1 MQSSKARQRL
11 EPERNEELR
20 LKDLINLSAENYSA
34 SSLRELHAKM
44 SAAVPDMVSVGL
56 RSVRRDEIRDGQLVK
71 GWAFYVSFC
80 YGDKKPCAEIASFGR
95 LHICADE
102 TMAESP
108 YIGKILKYL
117 QGA

>member
-1 MQSSKARQRL
+1 MK
-11 EPERNEELR
+11 

-44 SAAVPDMVSVGL
+44 SAAVPSAVSVGL
-56 RSVRRDEIRDGQLVK
+56 RSVRRDEVKGEQLVK

>member
-1 MQSSKARQRL
+1 MK
-11 EPERNEELR
+11 

-56 RSVRRDEIRDGQLVK
+56 RSVRRDEIRGGLLVK

-95 LHICADE
+95 LHICTDE
-102 TMAESP
+102 TMAADP
-108 YIGKILKYL
+108 YIEKILRYL
-117 QGA
+117 REA

>member
-1 MQSSKARQRL
+1 MQSSKTRQRL
-11 EPERNEELR
+11 ESERNEELR

-34 SSLRELHAKM
+34 AALRELHAKM

-56 RSVRRDEIRDGQLVK
+56 RSVRRDEIKGGKLVK

-117 QGA
+117 QEA

>member
-11 EPERNEELR
+11 DVKGDKKLK
-20 LKDLINLSAENYSA
+20 LKDLINLSAQDYSA
-34 SSLRELHAKM
+34 AALRELHTKM
-44 SAAVPDMVSVGL
+44 SAAVPSAVSVGL
-56 RSVRRDEIRDGQLVK
+56 RSVRRDEVKGEQLVK
-71 GWAFYVSFC
+71 GWAFYVSFF
-80 YGDKKPCAEIASFGR
+80 YGSKKPCAEIACFGR

>member
-1 MQSSKARQRL
+1 MK
-11 EPERNEELR
+11 

-56 RSVRRDEIRDGQLVK
+56 RSVRRDEIRGGQLVK

-108 YIGKILKYL
+108 YIGKIVKYL
-117 QGA
+117 QEAW

>member
-1 MQSSKARQRL
+1 MK
-11 EPERNEELR
+11 
-20 LKDLINLSAENYSA
+20 LKDLINLSAQDYSA
-34 SSLRELHAKM
+34 AAIRELHAKM
-44 SAAVPDMVSVGL
+44 SATVPAMVRVGL
-56 RSVRRDEIRDGQLVK
+56 RSVRRDEIKGGQLIK

-80 YGDKKPCAEIASFGR
+80 YGSKKPCAEIACFGR

>member
-1 MQSSKARQRL
+1 MK
-11 EPERNEELR
+11 
-20 LKDLINLSAENYSA
+20 LKDLINLSAQDYSA
-34 SSLRELHAKM
+34 AALRELHEKM
-44 SAAVPDMVSVGL
+44 SVAVPAMVRVGL
-56 RSVRRDEIRDGQLVK
+56 RSVRRHEIRDGQLVK

-80 YGDKKPCAEIASFGR
+80 YGSKKPCAEIASFGR

-117 QGA
+117 IEA

>member
-1 MQSSKARQRL
+1 M
-11 EPERNEELR
+11 R

-34 SSLRELHAKM
+34 AALRELHAKM

-56 RSVRRDEIRDGQLVK
+56 RSVRRDEIKGGKLVK

>member
-11 EPERNEELR
+11 EPERNEELK
-20 LKDLINLSAENYSA
+20 LKDLINLSAQDYSA

-56 RSVRRDEIRDGQLVK
+56 RSVRRDKIKDGQLIK

-108 YIGKILKYL
+108 YTGKILKYL
-117 QGA
+117 QET

>member
-1 MQSSKARQRL
+1 
-11 EPERNEELR
+11 LR

-44 SAAVPDMVSVGL
+44 SAAVPSAVSVGL
-56 RSVRRDEIRDGQLVK
+56 RSVRRDEIRDGELVK
-71 GWAFYVSFC
+71 GWAFYVGFC

-102 TMAESP
+102 TMAADP
-108 YIGKILKYL
+108 YIEKILRHLKEP
-117 QGA
+117 

>member
-1 MQSSKARQRL
+1 MK
-11 EPERNEELR
+11 

-44 SAAVPDMVSVGL
+44 SAAVPDMGSVGI
-56 RSVRRDEIRDGQLVK
+56 RSVRRDEVKGGQLVK

>member
-1 MQSSKARQRL
+1 MQSSKTRQWL
-11 EPERNEELR
+11 EPERNEELK

-44 SAAVPDMVSVGL
+44 SATVPDMVSVGL
-56 RSVRRDEIRDGQLVK
+56 RSVRRDEIRDGELVK
-71 GWAFYVSFC
+71 GWAFYVGFC

-102 TMAESP
+102 TMAADP
-108 YIGKILKYL
+108 YIEKILRHLKEP
-117 QGA
+117 

>member
-1 MQSSKARQRL
+1 MK
-11 EPERNEELR
+11 
-20 LKDLINLSAENYSA
+20 LKDLINLSAQDYSA
-34 SSLRELHAKM
+34 AALRELHAKM

-56 RSVRRDEIRDGQLVK
+56 RSVRRDEIRGGLLVK

-102 TMAESP
+102 TTAESP

>member
-1 MQSSKARQRL
+1 MQSAKARQRL
-11 EPERNEELR
+11 EPERNEELK

-56 RSVRRDEIRDGQLVK
+56 RSVRRDEIRGGQLVK

-80 YGDKKPCAEIASFGR
+80 YGSKKPCAEIASFGR

-102 TMAESP
+102 TMANDS
-108 YIGKILKYL
+108 YIEKILKYL
-117 QGA
+117 KEA

>member
-1 MQSSKARQRL
+1 MK
-11 EPERNEELR
+11 
-20 LKDLINLSAENYSA
+20 LKGLINLPADSYSA
-34 SSLRELHAKM
+34 NALRELHAKM

-80 YGDKKPCAEIASFGR
+80 YGSKKPCAEIASFGR

-108 YIGKILKYL
+108 YIGKILRYL
-117 QGA
+117 REA

>member
-1 MQSSKARQRL
+1 MK
-11 EPERNEELR
+11 
-20 LKDLINLSAENYSA
+20 LKDLINLSAQDYSA
-34 SSLRELHAKM
+34 AALRELHAKM
-44 SAAVPDMVSVGL
+44 SATVPDMVSVGL

-102 TMAESP
+102 TMAADP
-108 YIGKILKYL
+108 YIEKILRHL
-117 QGA
+117 NEP

>member
-1 MQSSKARQRL
+1 MK
-11 EPERNEELR
+11 
-20 LKDLINLSAENYSA
+20 LKDLINLSAQDYSA
-34 SSLRELHAKM
+34 AALRELHAKM
-44 SAAVPDMVSVGL
+44 SATVPDMVSVGL
-56 RSVRRDEIRDGQLVK
+56 RSVRRDEIRDGELVK
-71 GWAFYVSFC
+71 GWAFYVGFC

-95 LHICADE
+95 LHVCADE

>member
-11 EPERNEELR
+11 GAKRNEELK
-20 LKDLINLSAENYSA
+20 LKDLINLSAQDYSA
-34 SSLRELHAKM
+34 AALRELHANM
-44 SAAVPDMVSVGL
+44 SAAVPAMVRVGL
-56 RSVRRDEIRDGQLVK
+56 RSVRRDEVKDGKLVK
-71 GWAFYVSFC
+71 GWAFYVSFF
-80 YGDKKPCAEIASFGR
+80 YGSKKPCAEIASFGR

>member
-1 MQSSKARQRL
+1 MK
-11 EPERNEELR
+11 
-20 LKDLINLSAENYSA
+20 LKDLINLSAQDYSA
-34 SSLRELHAKM
+34 AALRELHAKM
-44 SAAVPDMVSVGL
+44 SATVPSAVSVGL

-80 YGDKKPCAEIASFGR
+80 YGDKKPCAEIACFGR

-102 TMAESP
+102 TMAGSP

-117 QGA
+117 QEA